1 MRAVQVSS
9 DFAFLPFGGGSR
21 KCVGDQFAMLEA
33 AVALAMLLR
42 RFDFELAGR
51 PEDVGMTTGATI
63 HTENGMFCHVRHRKC
78 ESTGSKAPGA
88 PAAVPA

>member
-1 MRAVQVSS
+1 MAS

-33 AVALAMLLR
+33 AVALAMLVR
-42 RFDFELAGR
+42 RYEFELAGA

-63 HTENGMFCHVRHRKC
+63 HTENGMFCNVRRRQDAGKQK
-78 ESTGSKAPGA
+78 EAV
-88 PAAVPA
+88 AASAAA